1 MRPTFINLPDKK
13 TINNKQIYRNL
24 INGGLYTKNG
34 NRVYYNDIMHVY
46 TTSVNFANTRNT
58 PELLRERR
66 EGAARARE
74 RLRMWQMATTINEL
88 LGERP
93 TLLRRKP
100 NRTLPHRRARRN

>member
-13 TINNKQIYRNL
+13 TVNNKQIYRNL
-24 INGGLYTKNG
+24 INGGLYTKNE
-34 NRVYYNDIMHVY
+34 NRVYWNDIMHVY

-58 PELLRERR
+58 PEQIRQRR

-74 RLRMWQMATTINEL
+74 RLRMWQMANEL
-88 LGERP
+88 LEKRP

-100 NRTLPHRRARRN
+100 NRTLPTTHHRRAH